1 MRWPAERTLSIEAAR
16 RQQRELAAR
25 VREAWELSAISTIA
39 GVDVSVR
46 GERAAAAVVV
56 FAWPSLAELER
67 SVCTGAV
74 EFPYVPGLL
83 AFREVPLLVRAV
95 EALRVRPDLLLVDG
109 HGRAHPRRCGV
120 ASHLGVILGLPT
132 IGSGKSRLCGA
143 YRTPAARRGASTR
156 LVHDGEVVAR
166 VLRTREGVAPLFVSI
181 GHRVDLAH
189 AVRIVLRATRGT
201 RLPEPIRAAHA
212 AAGSA

>member
-1 MRWPAERTLSIEAAR
+1 M
-16 RQQRELAAR
+16 
-25 VREAWELSAISTIA
+25 REAWELSAISTIA

-67 SVCTGAV
+67 SVCTG
-74 EFPYVPGLL
+74 
-83 AFREVPLLVRAV
+83 AV